1 MDAESKASLQ
11 ATCCGKL
18 GHFVSKHDVCE
29 SKCYDCNE
37 TGSVI
42 LNFSKVV
49 ENKKARLSVRSK
61 HLSNPTLAVLFSYSI
76 LIVQKFFLK
85 INFL

>member
-29 SKCYDCNE
+29 SKCHDCNE
-37 TGSVI
+37 AAYHKPHLLCGNI
-42 LNFSKVV
+42 N
-49 ENKKARLSVRSK
+49 NKLRKKDCPKLR
-61 HLSNPTLAVLFSYSI
+61 TVLF
-76 LIVQKFFLK
+76 LFGKTT
-85 INFL
+85 